1 MNLKKTIK
9 KTIVVK
15 MKTPIAIVF
24 ILFLFIA
31 CEKEQDTDARN
42 GFVGNWLV
50 NENSSLL
57 GQRTYEIRIAKDSI
71 NTSQIYIYNF
81 YKIGIQDSIFSLI
94 SESQNSAITI
104 PTQTSK
110 NNILEGSG
118 TLNKDVIAMNYFIN
132 DGNQID
138 TVSANYTR
146 DDD

>member
-1 MNLKKTIK
+1 MNLKKPIK
-9 KTIVVK
+9 KTIVAKVK
-15 MKTPIAIVF
+15 IAIVF

-81 YKIGIQDSIFSLI
+81 YKIGMYDSVLSIV
-94 SESQNSAITI
+94 SESQNTAIII

>member
-1 MNLKKTIK
+1 MNLKKPIK
-9 KTIVVK
+9 KTIVAKVK
-15 MKTPIAIVF
+15 IAIVF

-81 YKIGIQDSIFSLI
+81 YKIGMYDSVLSIV
-94 SESQNSAITI
+94 SESQNTAITI

>member
-1 MNLKKTIK
+1 MRSLF
-9 KTIVVK
+9 
-15 MKTPIAIVF
+15 IAFLSGLSV
-24 ILFLFIA
+24 LFIA

-81 YKIGIQDSIFSLI
+81 YKIGMYDSVLSIV
-94 SESQNSAITI
+94 SESQNTAITI

>member
-1 MNLKKTIK
+1 MSLKKPIK
-9 KTIVVK
+9 KTIVAKVK
-15 MKTPIAIVF
+15 IAIVF

-81 YKIGIQDSIFSLI
+81 YKIGMYDRVLSIV
-94 SESQNSAITI
+94 SETQNTAITI

>member
-1 MNLKKTIK
+1 MNLKKPIK

-15 MKTPIAIVF
+15 VKTPIAIVF

>member
-1 MNLKKTIK
+1 MNLKKPIK
-9 KTIVVK
+9 KTIVAKVK
-15 MKTPIAIVF
+15 PPIAIIF

-31 CEKEQDTDARN
+31 CEKEQDTDASN
-42 GFVGNWLV
+42 DFVGNWLV

-81 YKIGIQDSIFSLI
+81 YKIGMYDSVLSIV
-94 SESQNSAITI
+94 SESQNTAITI

>member
-1 MNLKKTIK
+1 MNLKKPIK
-9 KTIVVK
+9 KTIVAKVK
-15 MKTPIAIVF
+15 IAIVF

-81 YKIGIQDSIFSLI
+81 YKIGMYHSVLSIV
-94 SESQNSAITI
+94 SESQNTAITI

>member
-1 MNLKKTIK
+1 MSLKKPIK

-15 MKTPIAIVF
+15 VKTPTAIVF
-24 ILFLFIA
+24 IMFLLIA
-31 CEKEQDTDARN
+31 CKKEQDTDARN

-71 NTSQIYIYNF
+71 NTSQIFIYNF
-81 YKIGIQDSIFSLI
+81 YKIGMYDSVLSIV
-94 SESQNSAITI
+94 SETQNTAITI

>member
-1 MNLKKTIK
+1 MYDSVLS
-9 KTIVVK
+9 IV
-15 MKTPIAIVF
+15 
-24 ILFLFIA
+24 
-31 CEKEQDTDARN
+31 
-42 GFVGNWLV
+42 
-50 NENSSLL
+50 
-57 GQRTYEIRIAKDSI
+57 
-71 NTSQIYIYNF
+71 
-81 YKIGIQDSIFSLI
+81 
-94 SESQNSAITI
+94 SESQNTAIII

>member
-1 MNLKKTIK
+1 MSLKKPIK
-9 KTIVVK
+9 KTIVAKV
-15 MKTPIAIVF
+15 KTPTAIVF

-31 CEKEQDTDARN
+31 CKKEQDTDARN
-42 GFVGNWLV
+42 EFVGNWLV

-81 YKIGIQDSIFSLI
+81 YKIGMYDSVLSIV
-94 SESQNSAITI
+94 SESQNTAITI

>member
-1 MNLKKTIK
+1 MNLKKPIK
-9 KTIVVK
+9 KTIVAKVK
-15 MKTPIAIVF
+15 IAIVF
-24 ILFLFIA
+24 MLFLFIA
-31 CEKEQDTDARN
+31 CEKEQDTDERN
-42 GFVGNWLV
+42 DFIGNWLV

-81 YKIGIQDSIFSLI
+81 YKIGMYDSVLSIV
-94 SESQNSAITI
+94 SESQNTAITI

>member
-1 MNLKKTIK
+1 MNLKKPIK
-9 KTIVVK
+9 KTIVGKVK
-15 MKTPIAIVF
+15 IAIVF

-42 GFVGNWLV
+42 DFIGNWLV

-81 YKIGIQDSIFSLI
+81 YKIGMYDSVLSIV
-94 SESQNSAITI
+94 SESQNTAITI